1 MRYWFSAWVLLK
13 YQEMKNKVQILSNV
27 SMIQI
32 NFDGIN
38 ADVYL
43 KENTMYRNKV
53 ITDIR
58 AFVAPSGSTIYSP
71 FDGKQLLDASYLDRL
86 YIDLVRDDKTI
97 VAEGLNLK
105 QLDIMANAI
114 TSINEVLNFSMS
126 KVSYMDDATLSQTAG
141 KCVLLYVYYDTI
153 TTSESSDMIYS
164 VSIPIA
170 RTDAVV
176 CLQDYISDYIGQ
188 QNQRVVGIESKTLA
202 GNWFLSLRDKSG
214 KTFEYYPSDRLEMND
229 KYNTHLI
236 HPTLLDCFDVDF
248 RNSYIYNATTGL
260 YQTNITFFYR

>member
-1 MRYWFSAWVLLK
+1 
-13 YQEMKNKVQILSNV
+13 MKNKVQVISNV

-32 NFDGIN
+32 NFDGVN

-58 AFVAPSGSTIYSP
+58 AFVAPNGSTIYSP
-71 FDGKQLLDASYLDRL
+71 FDGKQVLDTTYLDRL
-86 YIDLVRDDKTI
+86 YIDLVRDDKS
-97 VAEGLNLK
+97 VVCEGLNLK
-105 QLDIMANAI
+105 QLDIQANAI

-126 KVSYMDDATLSQTAG
+126 KVTYIDDSTLAQTAG

-153 TTSESSDMIYS
+153 TTTESDDMIYS

-170 RTDAVV
+170 RTDAVA

-188 QNQRVVGIESKTLA
+188 QNQRVVGIEAKTLA
-202 GNWFLSLRDKSG
+202 GSWFISLRTKDG

-229 KYNTHLI
+229 KYNSHLI
-236 HPTLLDCFDVDF
+236 HPTLLDNYDVDF
-248 RNSYIYNATTGL
+248 RNSYIFGFSRKFRHL
-260 YQTNITFFYR
+260 